1 MKKLPS
7 ESRQFGVAH
16 IKFRRGAIERVSDK
30 RMLHCGEV
38 HTDLMRSTCVEL
50 DLEQSRGSKSGEF
63 APLGA
68 SLAHAATLIAMVL
81 ARLLSECF
89 HARAVDGIAA
99 NRQLDFASL
108 VFELA
113 FDQGYIGFFYGAG
126 AKRFSQFSVGIVV
139 FCDDDEAGGLFIK
152 TVHDSRAQRIR
163 LRTAA
168 RKILSATQERV
179 YQRAARIPRSSMH
192 AHASW
197 FVDDHQILVFVK
209 DVQRNGFGLSAKR
222 RALHDFDLDFFTA
235 ANFVRS
241 FRNSAVHQYQ
251 ALGDQFLQASAG

>member
-1 MKKLPS
+1 MRKTELCGMKKLPS

-68 SLAHAATLIAMVL
+68 SRAHAATLIAMVL

-99 NRQLDFASL
+99 NRQLDFASS

-113 FDQGYIGFFYGAG
+113 FDERDVGFFYGAG
-126 AKRFSQFSVGIVV
+126 AKRFGQFSVGIVV

-152 TVHDSRAQRIR
+152 TVHDSGAQSIR
-163 LRTAA
+163 LRTAT
-168 RKILSATQERV
+168 RKILSPTQERV
-179 YQRAARIPRSSMH
+179 YQRAAGIPCAGMH
-192 AHASW
+192 AHAGG
-197 FVDDHQILVFVK
+197 FVDDEQVVVFVE
-209 DVQRNGFGLSAKR
+209 DVQWNGFG
-222 RALHDFDLDFFTA
+222 FGP
-235 ANFVRS
+235 
-241 FRNSAVHQYQ
+241 QWQ
-251 ALGDQFLQASAG
+251 ALPRFDDDLFAAAKFQRCLRSGTVH